1 MRTTGVMN
9 TALAAILLAGIG
21 CLESQVSA
29 PGHEPGRHR
38 APTTAAATAL
48 APPPAIVAEH
58 EHLHHQLQAAIDAGG
73 QTGARARAVA
83 DVLLPHFDAEDAYA
97 MPPLGLLE
105 PLARG
110 EPVLRDGQP
119 TPQVREAI
127 EMAAKLRAHYD
138 EMLAEHRAIVAALDQ
153 LIAAARAENK
163 PEHAHFAEALKLHAQ
178 NEEQVLY
185 PATLVLGDY
194 LRQRVAA
201 EQQMGGKDSARP

>member
-1 MRTTGVMN
+1 MKPGFMN
-9 TALAAILLAGIG
+9 LALVAILLAGIG

-29 PGHEPGRHR
+29 PGRDQGQHG
-38 APTTAAATAL
+38 APAPATGTAL
-48 APPPAIVAEH
+48 APPAAIRAEH

-97 MPPLGLLE
+97 MPPLDLLE

-110 EPVLRDGQP
+110 EPVLRDGAP
-119 TPQVREAI
+119 TPQVRAAI
-127 EMAAKLRAHYD
+127 DMAAKLRAHYD
-138 EMLAEHRAIVAALDQ
+138 EMLAEHRAIVAALDG

-185 PATLVLGDY
+185 PATLILGDY

-201 EQQMGGKDSARP
+201 EQAAGGKDSARP